1 MKDLNNRIKIVL
13 IVKCSLTILILL
25 VFNLPGPEIIYG
37 SDAGSRGSYTR
48 GGWVGAEYVGMGRA
62 AEVVADDVFSI
73 YWNPAGLVELKGK
86 VRLTEKEILDKARR
100 GNAGDISEQDLLN
113 FSEKKNNKNVF
124 QIGTSAAMLDA
135 ERDAGFAGVA
145 FNAYEAVVGI
155 GLYSITSTG
164 IDEYDESGNYL
175 GNDLKYIGSAAYLS
189 LGWAAGISNIGV
201 SIKGLYERI
210 ADAEYT
216 GAGVDIG
223 VQVSMLPFLK
233 IGFVVQDMGSGF
245 YPMESSD
252 GIESKYQFAS
262 PSLKFGG
269 AITSDTGFTIAVTGI
284 KKLEQE
290 KFQLNAGIRYRL
302 MKPVN
307 IYLGL
312 NDSNF
317 SSGVMIKIKRVL
329 VSYAFTIDKIDYGY
343 NNIASVTI
351 LF

>member
-1 MKDLNNRIKIVL
+1 MIKNSYRV
-13 IVKCSLTILILL
+13 VILL
-25 VFNLPGPEIIYG
+25 VLGLTAPETLSAYG
-37 SDAGSRGSYTR
+37 AGSRGAYTR

-73 YWNPAGLVELKGK
+73 YWNPAGLAELKDK
-86 VRLTEKEILDKARR
+86 KRLTEKEILDKART
-100 GNAGDISEQDLLN
+100 GKAGDISEQDLLN
-113 FSEKKNNKNVF
+113 FSEKKNDKNVF
-124 QIGTSAAMLDA
+124 QVGTSAAMLDA

-145 FNAYEAVVGI
+145 FNVYNVIVGV

-164 IDEYDESGNYL
+164 IGEYDESGNYL
-175 GNDLKYIGSAAYLS
+175 GNDLKYIGSVGYLS
-189 LGWAAGISNIGV
+189 LGWAAGISNIGI
-201 SIKGLYERI
+201 SLKGLYERI
-210 ADAEYT
+210 ADTQYA
-216 GAGVDIG
+216 GAGADIG

-233 IGFVVQDMGSGF
+233 IGFVIQDMGSGL
-245 YPMESSD
+245 YPMEASD
-252 GIESKYQFAS
+252 EIESEYHFAS

-269 AITSDTGFTIAVTGI
+269 AITSDTGVTIAVTGI

-290 KFQLNAGIRYRL
+290 EFQLNAGIMYQL
-302 MKPVN
+302 MKSAN

-317 SSGVMIKIKRVL
+317 SSGVMIKIKRVH

>member
-1 MKDLNNRIKIVL
+1 VIK
-13 IVKCSLTILILL
+13 KNFILIFSLI
-25 VFNLPGPEIIYG
+25 FNLAGPLTLHAY
-37 SDAGSRGSYTR
+37 DAGSRGAYTR

-86 VRLTEKEILDKARR
+86 KRLTEKEIQEKARNGR
-100 GNAGDISEQDLLN
+100 AGDISEQDLLN
-113 FSEKKNNKNVF
+113 FSEKKNRENVF
-124 QIGTSAAMLDA
+124 QVGTSAAMLDA
-135 ERDAGFAGVA
+135 EREAGFAGAA
-145 FNAYEAVVGI
+145 FNISSAVVGI
-155 GLYSITSTG
+155 GFYSITSTG
-164 IDEYDESGNYL
+164 INEYDESGNYL
-175 GNDLKYIGSAAYLS
+175 GDNLKYIGSAGYLS
-189 LGWAAGISNIGV
+189 LGWSAGISNIGV
-201 SIKGLYERI
+201 SLKGLYERI
-210 ADAEYT
+210 ADTEYA
-216 GAGVDIG
+216 GAGADIG
-223 VQVSMLPFLK
+223 VQVSILPFLK
-233 IGFVVQDMGSGF
+233 IGFVIQDMGSGL

-252 GIESKYQFAS
+252 EIESKYQFAS

-269 AITSDTGFTIAVTGI
+269 ALTSDTGFTIAMTGI

-290 KFQLNAGIRYRL
+290 DFQLNAGIRYQL
-302 MKPVN
+302 MKSVN

-317 SSGVMIKIKRVL
+317 SSGMMIKVKRVL